1 MLLLQQVTQDP
12 GQAMLL
18 LSTKDRMCSRLGPNS
33 DPVLKGEFSFSIQPP
48 MTRTVCL
55 WDGRVLAEFSLLSER
70 GQWLYTLILESK
82 RLNSGAPGLA
92 AYH

>member
-12 GQAMLL
+12 GQAMSL
-18 LSTKDRMCSRLGPNS
+18 LSTKDCMCSRLGPNS

-48 MTRTVCL
+48 MTRAMCL
-55 WDGRVLAEFSLLSER
+55 WDGKVLAEFSLLSER
-70 GQWLYTLILESK
+70 GQWLSILILESK
-82 RLNSGAPGLA
+82 RLNPGLA